1 MRKCGKPGSNYFKTL
16 RKRTHSSSKF
26 IKSLNI
32 EAGNSWMLLSCN
44 HLKDRPNFMKGV
56 HLNLRFI
63 TVAKGLLRVMLRGK
77 LF

>member
-32 EAGNSWMLLSCN
+32 EAGNSWMLLSCKN
-44 HLKDRPNFMKGV
+44 LKKRPNDMKGV
-56 HLNLRFI
+56 LLNLRFR
-63 TVAKGLLRVMLRGK
+63 TVAEGLLRVVLRGK